1 MLKEVLVV
9 EGKMDTVAIRRALE
23 ADTIET
29 GGFTLAPY
37 TLRQIEAAYKKRGI
51 IILTDPDGAGE
62 RIRRFLTERFP
73 EAGQAFIPK
82 IQATANND
90 VGVEQAQPEAILAA
104 LAKVR
109 HHDYRPQGEF
119 THMDL
124 FRYALNGSPQAAARR
139 DALGAELGI
148 GYGNA
153 KRFLERLNHYGVTRE
168 EFLAALAKLDNIG
181 EWNVEKPVI
190 ASPQVTQHILNR
202 FKLRA
207 DKKLGQNFLIDEQV
221 VRQIVAAA
229 ELSEADTVLE
239 VGPGIGTLTQ
249 GLAESK
255 AQVVAVELD
264 TRLLPVLATT
274 LEGYDNVRVV
284 HGDILKVNIMEEV
297 GVPNF
302 KVCAN
307 LPYYITTPIIFALL
321 EKRLPM
327 ERLVAMVQK
336 EVAERMAAQPGG
348 KDYGALSVAIQYYT
362 EPEIAFIVP
371 PTSFIPAPA
380 VDSAVIVCKRREK
393 PPVEVCDE
401 ALFFRVVKAAFSL
414 RRKMLSNSLK
424 NMGIKSEQ
432 VAKWLELAGVD
443 GKRRAETLSLEDF
456 AKLTNSFNE
465 AVK

>member
-1 MLKEVLVV
+1 M
-9 EGKMDTVAIRRALE
+9 
-23 ADTIET
+23 
-29 GGFTLAPY
+29 
-37 TLRQIEAAYKKRGI
+37 
-51 IILTDPDGAGE
+51 
-62 RIRRFLTERFP
+62 
-73 EAGQAFIPK
+73 
-82 IQATANND
+82 
-90 VGVEQAQPEAILAA
+90 
-104 LAKVR
+104 
-109 HHDYRPQGEF
+109 
-119 THMDL
+119 
-124 FRYALNGSPQAAARR
+124 
-139 DALGAELGI
+139 
-148 GYGNA
+148 
-153 KRFLERLNHYGVTRE
+153 
-168 EFLAALAKLDNIG
+168 
-181 EWNVEKPVI
+181 EKPII

-264 TRLLPVLATT
+264 IRLLPVLATT

-284 HGDILKVNIMEEV
+284 HGDILKVDIMEEV

>member
-1 MLKEVLVV
+1 
-9 EGKMDTVAIRRALE
+9 MD
-23 ADTIET
+23 
-29 GGFTLAPY
+29 
-37 TLRQIEAAYKKRGI
+37 
-51 IILTDPDGAGE
+51 
-62 RIRRFLTERFP
+62 
-73 EAGQAFIPK
+73 
-82 IQATANND
+82 
-90 VGVEQAQPEAILAA
+90 
-104 LAKVR
+104 
-109 HHDYRPQGEF
+109 
-119 THMDL
+119 
-124 FRYALNGSPQAAARR
+124 
-139 DALGAELGI
+139 
-148 GYGNA
+148 
-153 KRFLERLNHYGVTRE
+153 
-168 EFLAALAKLDNIG
+168 
-181 EWNVEKPVI
+181 KPII

-207 DKKLGQNFLIDEQV
+207 DKKLGQNFLIDENV
-221 VRQIVAAA
+221 VHQIVAAA

-255 AQVVAVELD
+255 ARVVAVELD
-264 TRLLPVLATT
+264 TRLLPVLTTT
-274 LEGYDNVRVV
+274 LNGYDNVRVV

-297 GVPNF
+297 GAPSF

-348 KDYGALSVAIQYYT
+348 KEYGALSVAIQYYT

-380 VDSAVIVCKRREK
+380 VESAVIVCKRRIK

>member
-1 MLKEVLVV
+1 
-9 EGKMDTVAIRRALE
+9 MD
-23 ADTIET
+23 
-29 GGFTLAPY
+29 
-37 TLRQIEAAYKKRGI
+37 
-51 IILTDPDGAGE
+51 
-62 RIRRFLTERFP
+62 
-73 EAGQAFIPK
+73 
-82 IQATANND
+82 
-90 VGVEQAQPEAILAA
+90 
-104 LAKVR
+104 
-109 HHDYRPQGEF
+109 
-119 THMDL
+119 
-124 FRYALNGSPQAAARR
+124 
-139 DALGAELGI
+139 
-148 GYGNA
+148 
-153 KRFLERLNHYGVTRE
+153 
-168 EFLAALAKLDNIG
+168 
-181 EWNVEKPVI
+181 KPII

-207 DKKLGQNFLIDEQV
+207 DKKLGQNFLIDENV
-221 VRQIVAAA
+221 VRQIVEAA

-255 AQVVAVELD
+255 AKVVAVELD

-297 GVPNF
+297 GAPSF

-348 KDYGALSVAIQYYT
+348 KEYGALSVAIQYYT

-380 VDSAVIVCKRREK
+380 VESAVIVCKRREK

-424 NMGIKSEQ
+424 NMGIKAEQ
-432 VAKWLELAGVD
+432 VAKWLELADVD

>member
-1 MLKEVLVV
+1 
-9 EGKMDTVAIRRALE
+9 MD
-23 ADTIET
+23 
-29 GGFTLAPY
+29 
-37 TLRQIEAAYKKRGI
+37 
-51 IILTDPDGAGE
+51 
-62 RIRRFLTERFP
+62 
-73 EAGQAFIPK
+73 
-82 IQATANND
+82 
-90 VGVEQAQPEAILAA
+90 
-104 LAKVR
+104 
-109 HHDYRPQGEF
+109 
-119 THMDL
+119 
-124 FRYALNGSPQAAARR
+124 
-139 DALGAELGI
+139 
-148 GYGNA
+148 
-153 KRFLERLNHYGVTRE
+153 
-168 EFLAALAKLDNIG
+168 
-181 EWNVEKPVI
+181 KPII

-207 DKKLGQNFLIDEQV
+207 DKKLGQNFLIDENV

-255 AQVVAVELD
+255 ANVVAVELD

-297 GVPNF
+297 GAPSF

-348 KDYGALSVAIQYYT
+348 KEYGALSVAIQYYT

-371 PTSFIPAPA
+371 PASFIPAPA
-380 VDSAVIVCKRREK
+380 VESAVIVCKRRSK

-424 NMGIKSEQ
+424 NMGIKGEQ

>member
-1 MLKEVLVV
+1 
-9 EGKMDTVAIRRALE
+9 MD
-23 ADTIET
+23 
-29 GGFTLAPY
+29 
-37 TLRQIEAAYKKRGI
+37 
-51 IILTDPDGAGE
+51 
-62 RIRRFLTERFP
+62 
-73 EAGQAFIPK
+73 
-82 IQATANND
+82 
-90 VGVEQAQPEAILAA
+90 
-104 LAKVR
+104 
-109 HHDYRPQGEF
+109 
-119 THMDL
+119 
-124 FRYALNGSPQAAARR
+124 
-139 DALGAELGI
+139 
-148 GYGNA
+148 
-153 KRFLERLNHYGVTRE
+153 
-168 EFLAALAKLDNIG
+168 
-181 EWNVEKPVI
+181 KPII
-190 ASPQVTQHILNR
+190 ASPQVTQHILKR

-207 DKKLGQNFLIDEQV
+207 DKKLGQNFLIDENV
-221 VRQIVAAA
+221 VRQIVEAA

-255 AQVVAVELD
+255 AKVVAVELD

-297 GVPNF
+297 GAPEF

-380 VDSAVIVCKRREK
+380 VDSAVIVCKRRSK

>member
-1 MLKEVLVV
+1 
-9 EGKMDTVAIRRALE
+9 MD
-23 ADTIET
+23 
-29 GGFTLAPY
+29 
-37 TLRQIEAAYKKRGI
+37 
-51 IILTDPDGAGE
+51 
-62 RIRRFLTERFP
+62 
-73 EAGQAFIPK
+73 
-82 IQATANND
+82 
-90 VGVEQAQPEAILAA
+90 
-104 LAKVR
+104 
-109 HHDYRPQGEF
+109 
-119 THMDL
+119 
-124 FRYALNGSPQAAARR
+124 
-139 DALGAELGI
+139 
-148 GYGNA
+148 
-153 KRFLERLNHYGVTRE
+153 
-168 EFLAALAKLDNIG
+168 
-181 EWNVEKPVI
+181 KPII

-207 DKKLGQNFLIDEQV
+207 DKKLGQNFLIDENV

-249 GLAESK
+249 GLAERK
-255 AQVVAVELD
+255 AKVVAVELD

-297 GVPNF
+297 GAPSF

-348 KDYGALSVAIQYYT
+348 KEYGALSVAIQYYT
-362 EPEIAFIVP
+362 EPKIAFIVP

-401 ALFFRVVKAAFSL
+401 GLFFRVVKAAFSL

>member
-1 MLKEVLVV
+1 
-9 EGKMDTVAIRRALE
+9 MD
-23 ADTIET
+23 
-29 GGFTLAPY
+29 
-37 TLRQIEAAYKKRGI
+37 
-51 IILTDPDGAGE
+51 
-62 RIRRFLTERFP
+62 
-73 EAGQAFIPK
+73 
-82 IQATANND
+82 
-90 VGVEQAQPEAILAA
+90 
-104 LAKVR
+104 
-109 HHDYRPQGEF
+109 
-119 THMDL
+119 
-124 FRYALNGSPQAAARR
+124 
-139 DALGAELGI
+139 
-148 GYGNA
+148 
-153 KRFLERLNHYGVTRE
+153 
-168 EFLAALAKLDNIG
+168 
-181 EWNVEKPVI
+181 KPII

-207 DKKLGQNFLIDEQV
+207 DKKLGQNFLIDENV

-255 AQVVAVELD
+255 ARVVAVELD

-297 GVPNF
+297 GAPSF

-348 KDYGALSVAIQYYT
+348 KEYGALSVAIQYYT

-380 VDSAVIVCKRREK
+380 VDSAVIVCKRRSK

-424 NMGIKSEQ
+424 NMGIKGEQ
-432 VAKWLELAGVD
+432 VTKWLELAGVD

>member
-1 MLKEVLVV
+1 
-9 EGKMDTVAIRRALE
+9 MD
-23 ADTIET
+23 
-29 GGFTLAPY
+29 
-37 TLRQIEAAYKKRGI
+37 
-51 IILTDPDGAGE
+51 
-62 RIRRFLTERFP
+62 
-73 EAGQAFIPK
+73 
-82 IQATANND
+82 
-90 VGVEQAQPEAILAA
+90 
-104 LAKVR
+104 
-109 HHDYRPQGEF
+109 
-119 THMDL
+119 
-124 FRYALNGSPQAAARR
+124 
-139 DALGAELGI
+139 
-148 GYGNA
+148 
-153 KRFLERLNHYGVTRE
+153 
-168 EFLAALAKLDNIG
+168 
-181 EWNVEKPVI
+181 KPII

-207 DKKLGQNFLIDEQV
+207 DKKLGQNFLIDETV
-221 VRQIVAAA
+221 VHQIVAAA

-255 AQVVAVELD
+255 ARVVAVELD

-274 LEGYDNVRVV
+274 LNGYDNVRVV

-297 GVPNF
+297 GAPSF

-348 KDYGALSVAIQYYT
+348 KEYGALSVAIQYYT
-362 EPEIAFIVP
+362 EPKIAFIVP

-401 ALFFRVVKAAFSL
+401 GLFFRVVKAAFSL

>member
-1 MLKEVLVV
+1 
-9 EGKMDTVAIRRALE
+9 MD
-23 ADTIET
+23 
-29 GGFTLAPY
+29 
-37 TLRQIEAAYKKRGI
+37 
-51 IILTDPDGAGE
+51 
-62 RIRRFLTERFP
+62 
-73 EAGQAFIPK
+73 
-82 IQATANND
+82 
-90 VGVEQAQPEAILAA
+90 
-104 LAKVR
+104 
-109 HHDYRPQGEF
+109 
-119 THMDL
+119 
-124 FRYALNGSPQAAARR
+124 
-139 DALGAELGI
+139 
-148 GYGNA
+148 
-153 KRFLERLNHYGVTRE
+153 
-168 EFLAALAKLDNIG
+168 
-181 EWNVEKPVI
+181 KPII
-190 ASPQVTQHILNR
+190 ASPQVTNHILHR

-207 DKKLGQNFLIDEQV
+207 DKKLGQNFLIDENI
-221 VRQIVAAA
+221 VRSIVEAA

-249 GLAESK
+249 GLAESG
-255 AQVVAVELD
+255 ANVVALEPD
-264 TRLLPVLATT
+264 TRLLPVLDTT
-274 LEGYDNVRVV
+274 LAGYDNVRIVS
-284 HGDILKVNIMEEV
+284 GDILQVDIMETV
-297 GVPNF
+297 GVKEF

-380 VDSAVIVCKRREK
+380 VDSAVIVCKRRSK

-424 NMGIKSEQ
+424 NMGIKGEQ
-432 VAKWLELAGVD
+432 VTRWLELAGVD

-456 AKLTNSFNE
+456 AKLTNSFRE
-465 AVK
+465 AVQ

>member
-1 MLKEVLVV
+1 
-9 EGKMDTVAIRRALE
+9 MD
-23 ADTIET
+23 
-29 GGFTLAPY
+29 
-37 TLRQIEAAYKKRGI
+37 
-51 IILTDPDGAGE
+51 
-62 RIRRFLTERFP
+62 
-73 EAGQAFIPK
+73 
-82 IQATANND
+82 
-90 VGVEQAQPEAILAA
+90 
-104 LAKVR
+104 
-109 HHDYRPQGEF
+109 
-119 THMDL
+119 
-124 FRYALNGSPQAAARR
+124 
-139 DALGAELGI
+139 
-148 GYGNA
+148 
-153 KRFLERLNHYGVTRE
+153 
-168 EFLAALAKLDNIG
+168 
-181 EWNVEKPVI
+181 KPII

-207 DKKLGQNFLIDEQV
+207 DKKLGQNFLIDENV
-221 VRQIVAAA
+221 VHQIVAAA

-255 AQVVAVELD
+255 ARVVAVELD

-274 LEGYDNVRVV
+274 LNGYDNVRVV

-297 GVPNF
+297 GAPSF

-348 KDYGALSVAIQYYT
+348 KEYGALSVAIQYYT
-362 EPEIAFIVP
+362 EPKIAFIVP

-401 ALFFRVVKAAFSL
+401 GLFFRVVKAAFSL

-432 VAKWLELAGVD
+432 VAKCLELAGVD

>member
-1 MLKEVLVV
+1 
-9 EGKMDTVAIRRALE
+9 MD
-23 ADTIET
+23 
-29 GGFTLAPY
+29 
-37 TLRQIEAAYKKRGI
+37 
-51 IILTDPDGAGE
+51 
-62 RIRRFLTERFP
+62 
-73 EAGQAFIPK
+73 
-82 IQATANND
+82 
-90 VGVEQAQPEAILAA
+90 
-104 LAKVR
+104 
-109 HHDYRPQGEF
+109 
-119 THMDL
+119 
-124 FRYALNGSPQAAARR
+124 
-139 DALGAELGI
+139 
-148 GYGNA
+148 
-153 KRFLERLNHYGVTRE
+153 
-168 EFLAALAKLDNIG
+168 
-181 EWNVEKPVI
+181 KPII

-207 DKKLGQNFLIDEQV
+207 DKKLGQNFLIDENV
-221 VRQIVAAA
+221 VHQIVAAA

-249 GLAESK
+249 GIAESK
-255 AQVVAVELD
+255 ARVVAVELD

-274 LEGYDNVRVV
+274 LNGYDNVRVV

-297 GVPNF
+297 GAPSF

-348 KDYGALSVAIQYYT
+348 KEYGALSVAIQYYT
-362 EPEIAFIVP
+362 EPKIAFIVP

-401 ALFFRVVKAAFSL
+401 GLFFRVVKAAFSL

>member
-1 MLKEVLVV
+1 
-9 EGKMDTVAIRRALE
+9 MD
-23 ADTIET
+23 
-29 GGFTLAPY
+29 
-37 TLRQIEAAYKKRGI
+37 
-51 IILTDPDGAGE
+51 
-62 RIRRFLTERFP
+62 
-73 EAGQAFIPK
+73 
-82 IQATANND
+82 
-90 VGVEQAQPEAILAA
+90 
-104 LAKVR
+104 
-109 HHDYRPQGEF
+109 
-119 THMDL
+119 
-124 FRYALNGSPQAAARR
+124 
-139 DALGAELGI
+139 
-148 GYGNA
+148 
-153 KRFLERLNHYGVTRE
+153 
-168 EFLAALAKLDNIG
+168 
-181 EWNVEKPVI
+181 KPII

-207 DKKLGQNFLIDEQV
+207 DKKLGQNFLIDENV
-221 VRQIVAAA
+221 VHQIVAAA

-255 AQVVAVELD
+255 ARVVAVELD

-274 LEGYDNVRVV
+274 LNGYDNVRVV

-297 GVPNF
+297 GAPSF

-348 KDYGALSVAIQYYT
+348 KEYGALSVAIQYYT
-362 EPEIAFIVP
+362 EPKIAFIVP

-401 ALFFRVVKAAFSL
+401 GLFFRVVKAAFSL

-432 VAKWLELAGVD
+432 VAMWLELAGVD

>member
-1 MLKEVLVV
+1 
-9 EGKMDTVAIRRALE
+9 MD
-23 ADTIET
+23 
-29 GGFTLAPY
+29 
-37 TLRQIEAAYKKRGI
+37 
-51 IILTDPDGAGE
+51 
-62 RIRRFLTERFP
+62 
-73 EAGQAFIPK
+73 
-82 IQATANND
+82 
-90 VGVEQAQPEAILAA
+90 
-104 LAKVR
+104 
-109 HHDYRPQGEF
+109 
-119 THMDL
+119 
-124 FRYALNGSPQAAARR
+124 
-139 DALGAELGI
+139 
-148 GYGNA
+148 
-153 KRFLERLNHYGVTRE
+153 
-168 EFLAALAKLDNIG
+168 
-181 EWNVEKPVI
+181 KPII

-207 DKKLGQNFLIDEQV
+207 DKKLGQNFLIDENV
-221 VRQIVAAA
+221 VHQIVAAA

-255 AQVVAVELD
+255 ARVVAVELD

-274 LEGYDNVRVV
+274 LNGYDNVRVV
-284 HGDILKVNIMEEV
+284 HGDILKVNIMEEI
-297 GVPNF
+297 GAPSF

-362 EPEIAFIVP
+362 VPEIAFIVP

-380 VDSAVIVCKRREK
+380 VDSAVIVCKRRIK

-401 ALFFRVVKAAFSL
+401 GLFFRVVKAAFSL

-424 NMGIKSEQ
+424 NMGIKGEQ

>member
-1 MLKEVLVV
+1 
-9 EGKMDTVAIRRALE
+9 MD
-23 ADTIET
+23 
-29 GGFTLAPY
+29 
-37 TLRQIEAAYKKRGI
+37 
-51 IILTDPDGAGE
+51 
-62 RIRRFLTERFP
+62 
-73 EAGQAFIPK
+73 
-82 IQATANND
+82 
-90 VGVEQAQPEAILAA
+90 
-104 LAKVR
+104 
-109 HHDYRPQGEF
+109 
-119 THMDL
+119 
-124 FRYALNGSPQAAARR
+124 
-139 DALGAELGI
+139 
-148 GYGNA
+148 
-153 KRFLERLNHYGVTRE
+153 
-168 EFLAALAKLDNIG
+168 
-181 EWNVEKPVI
+181 KPII

-207 DKKLGQNFLIDEQV
+207 DKKLGQNFLIDENV

-255 AQVVAVELD
+255 ARVVAVELD

-274 LEGYDNVRVV
+274 LNGYDNVRVV
-284 HGDILKVNIMEEV
+284 HGDILQVNIMEEV
-297 GVPNF
+297 GAPSF

-380 VDSAVIVCKRREK
+380 VESAVIVCKRRVK

-401 ALFFRVVKAAFSL
+401 GLFFRVVKAAFSL
-414 RRKMLSNSLK
+414 RRKMLSNRLK

>member
-1 MLKEVLVV
+1 
-9 EGKMDTVAIRRALE
+9 MD
-23 ADTIET
+23 
-29 GGFTLAPY
+29 
-37 TLRQIEAAYKKRGI
+37 
-51 IILTDPDGAGE
+51 
-62 RIRRFLTERFP
+62 
-73 EAGQAFIPK
+73 
-82 IQATANND
+82 
-90 VGVEQAQPEAILAA
+90 
-104 LAKVR
+104 
-109 HHDYRPQGEF
+109 
-119 THMDL
+119 
-124 FRYALNGSPQAAARR
+124 
-139 DALGAELGI
+139 
-148 GYGNA
+148 
-153 KRFLERLNHYGVTRE
+153 
-168 EFLAALAKLDNIG
+168 
-181 EWNVEKPVI
+181 KPII

-207 DKKLGQNFLIDEQV
+207 DKKLGQNFLIDENV
-221 VRQIVAAA
+221 VHQIVAAA

-255 AQVVAVELD
+255 ARVVGVELD

-274 LEGYDNVRVV
+274 LNGYDNVRVV

-297 GVPNF
+297 GAPSF

-348 KDYGALSVAIQYYT
+348 KEYGALSVAIQYYT
-362 EPEIAFIVP
+362 EPKIAFIVP

-401 ALFFRVVKAAFSL
+401 GLFFRVVKAAFSL

-432 VAKWLELAGVD
+432 VVKWLELAGVD

>member
-1 MLKEVLVV
+1 
-9 EGKMDTVAIRRALE
+9 MD
-23 ADTIET
+23 
-29 GGFTLAPY
+29 
-37 TLRQIEAAYKKRGI
+37 
-51 IILTDPDGAGE
+51 
-62 RIRRFLTERFP
+62 
-73 EAGQAFIPK
+73 
-82 IQATANND
+82 
-90 VGVEQAQPEAILAA
+90 
-104 LAKVR
+104 
-109 HHDYRPQGEF
+109 
-119 THMDL
+119 
-124 FRYALNGSPQAAARR
+124 
-139 DALGAELGI
+139 
-148 GYGNA
+148 
-153 KRFLERLNHYGVTRE
+153 
-168 EFLAALAKLDNIG
+168 
-181 EWNVEKPVI
+181 KPII

-207 DKKLGQNFLIDEQV
+207 DKKLGQNFLIDENV
-221 VRQIVAAA
+221 VHQIVAAA

-255 AQVVAVELD
+255 ARVVAVELD

-274 LEGYDNVRVV
+274 LNGYDNVRVV
-284 HGDILKVNIMEEV
+284 HGDILKVNIMDEV
-297 GVPNF
+297 GALEF

-348 KDYGALSVAIQYYT
+348 KEYGALSVAIQYYT

-380 VDSAVIVCKRREK
+380 VDSAVIVCKRRAK

-424 NMGIKSEQ
+424 NMGIKGEQ
-432 VAKWLELAGVD
+432 VAKWLERAGVD

>member
-1 MLKEVLVV
+1 
-9 EGKMDTVAIRRALE
+9 MD
-23 ADTIET
+23 
-29 GGFTLAPY
+29 
-37 TLRQIEAAYKKRGI
+37 
-51 IILTDPDGAGE
+51 
-62 RIRRFLTERFP
+62 
-73 EAGQAFIPK
+73 
-82 IQATANND
+82 
-90 VGVEQAQPEAILAA
+90 
-104 LAKVR
+104 
-109 HHDYRPQGEF
+109 
-119 THMDL
+119 
-124 FRYALNGSPQAAARR
+124 
-139 DALGAELGI
+139 
-148 GYGNA
+148 
-153 KRFLERLNHYGVTRE
+153 
-168 EFLAALAKLDNIG
+168 
-181 EWNVEKPVI
+181 KPII

-207 DKKLGQNFLIDEQV
+207 DKKLGQNFLIDENV
-221 VRQIVAAA
+221 VRQIVEAA

-255 AQVVAVELD
+255 AKVVAVELD

-297 GVPNF
+297 GAPEF

-380 VDSAVIVCKRREK
+380 VGSAVIVCKRRSK